1 MAVGRNGGLPRQIV
15 TVSFFLLFI
24 LLCVFLLL
32 NFVIAI
38 VIDRFVWV

>member
-1 MAVGRNGGLPRQIV
+1 M

-38 VIDRFVWV
+38 VIDRFAWVSQPHACAWMT

>member
-1 MAVGRNGGLPRQIV
+1 M

-38 VIDRFVWV
+38 VIDRFAWASQPHACAWMM